1 MIEIKTGPGWTI
13 VFLIDLAMDIVAS
26 IDIEWVAIGLA
37 GLVLIQLVLELSG
50 IYRRSGGVSRRG
62 VFLQIQGRR
71 LPAAEAGTRMRPVGP
86 AGPEG
91 ARD

>member
-1 MIEIKTGPGWTI
+1 
-13 VFLIDLAMDIVAS
+13 MDIVAS

-71 LPAAEAGTRMRPVGP
+71 LPTAEAGARMRPVGP

>member
-1 MIEIKTGPGWTI
+1 MGPGWI
-13 VFLIDLAMDIVAS
+13 IDFLIELPMEIVAN

-50 IYRRSGGVSRRG
+50 IHRRSGGASRRG
-62 VFLQIQGRR
+62 VFLQVQGRR
-71 LPAAEAGTRMRPVGP
+71 LPAAKAGVRMRSVDS

-91 ARD
+91 VRD